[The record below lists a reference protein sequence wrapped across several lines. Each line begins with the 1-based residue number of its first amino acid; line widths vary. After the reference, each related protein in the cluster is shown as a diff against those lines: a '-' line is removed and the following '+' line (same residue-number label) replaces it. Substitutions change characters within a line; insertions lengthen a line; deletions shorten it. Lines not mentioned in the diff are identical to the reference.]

1 MNMGLLIL
9 VIIIIIFELMQILCS
24 RFKVIKWILPTLSF
38 LNSINIFL
46 AMIVFE
52 GKEDYFKYEN
62 FIGNIAIFL
71 ISNIPTIIFTITNLI
86 ISKKEKNN
94 KEVISSLE
102 KEKLDKKQKRLFA
115 IAILII
121 IISILAFLICLLLFV
136 APFFLF
142 FIARQN

>member
-1 MNMGLLIL
+1 
-9 VIIIIIFELMQILCS
+9 
-24 RFKVIKWILPTLSF
+24 
-38 LNSINIFL
+38 
-46 AMIVFE
+46 MIVFE

-62 FIGNIAIFL
+62 VIGNIAIFL

-86 ISKKEKNN
+86 ISKKEKIIN
-94 KEVISSLE
+94 KSYQSLE

-121 IISILAFLICLLLFV
+121 IISILAFLICLLLLV